1 MQLVRDIIDAKV
13 EKWSIPPK
21 ELSLAF
27 RVSYPQPGL
36 KKNLGWHV
44 ILFSY
49 IIYTRAFPCV
59 NVFICNNNNKH
70 LACKKQHIEGLY
82 NIFINRIYGLKFG
95 KNYNIF
101 MTEQVI
107 NVLCYKNSRFFLL
120 III

>member
-59 NVFICNNNNKH
+59 NVFICNNNNKN

-82 NIFINRIYGLKFG
+82 NIFFKQNRNTVLSYDNLKIFSNNQINHFNG
-95 KNYNIF
+95 K
-101 MTEQVI
+101 
-107 NVLCYKNSRFFLL
+107 LDSKYKLA
-120 III
+120 